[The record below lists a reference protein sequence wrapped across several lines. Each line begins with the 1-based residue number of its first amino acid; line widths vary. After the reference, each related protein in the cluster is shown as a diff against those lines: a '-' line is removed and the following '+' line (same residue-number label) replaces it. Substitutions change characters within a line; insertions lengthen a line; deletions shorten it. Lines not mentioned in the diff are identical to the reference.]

1 MEAPLPEDRPDKWV
15 VGISQVP
22 RWVLDIE
29 DFSVSMDAHGN
40 AYFQFED
47 RAVIVARGSMVYKD
61 DDVLVFGERWGIVG
75 DGTSLDQGGVICLPV
90 NVRG

>member
-1 MEAPLPEDRPDKWV
+1 MEAPLPENRPDTWV

-22 RWVLDIE
+22 RWVLEIK
-29 DFSVSMDAHGN
+29 DFNVSMDAHGN

-61 DDVLVFGERWGIVG
+61 EDTVVFGERWGILDR
-75 DGTSLDQGGVICLPV
+75 DGNGPEYLSIPAELP
-90 NVRG
+90 